1 MAAITDALETLTTA
15 ASDYLAAAESVA
27 DALSELDSA
36 DLEDIKDE
44 HVRGVIARLVAQA
57 AALEPDRTG
66 PQNLVDLC
74 EHGYD
79 VDQACGES

>member
-1 MAAITDALETLTTA
+1 MAAITDALDTLATA
-15 ASDYLAAAESVA
+15 ASDYLTAAESVA

-36 DLEDIKDE
+36 DLDDIKDA
-44 HVRGVIARLVAQA
+44 HVRSVIAHLVAQA

-74 EHGYD
+74 DHGYD